1 MSRRKY
7 VDPRVKWHIY
17 IPSTLAAQIELLLLD
32 PFLGQPKFGAKSE
45 LVTSLLQKWL
55 DDKWAEQAVELTKP
69 EPEGKSDDN

>member
-7 VDPRVKWHIY
+7 TDPRVKWHIY
-17 IPSTLAAQIELLLLD
+17 IPSTLAAQVELLLLD

-55 DDKWAEQAVELTKP
+55 DEQFANQTVATLANPPKKDK
-69 EPEGKSDDN
+69 DD